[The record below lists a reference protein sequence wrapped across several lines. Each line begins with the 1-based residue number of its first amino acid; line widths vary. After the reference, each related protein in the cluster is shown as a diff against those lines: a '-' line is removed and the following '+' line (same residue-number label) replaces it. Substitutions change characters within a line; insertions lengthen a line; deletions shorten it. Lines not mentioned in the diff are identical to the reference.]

1 MEKTKADLLKKY
13 EQKKPNLFIQYD
25 GCDYSNNLDAQQY
38 MEEIAG
44 KRLDIDKHFLEASL
58 TYELMRGSD
67 VKVLINPETSKETV
81 LMLLDKIKDR
91 IKENEDWQIGAT
103 EELNK
108 FNKLKE
114 LESTL
119 KKLTSEDGYTLDD
132 IEYLFNSIKVMR
144 DKKKEAEKT
153 PKVVVKEELPF

>member
-1 MEKTKADLLKKY
+1 MEDYVMEKTKTDLLKKY

-25 GCDYSNNLDAQQY
+25 VFDCSNNLGAQQY
-38 MEEIAG
+38 LEEIEG
-44 KRLDIDKHFLEASL
+44 KRLDIDKHLLETGL

-67 VKVLINPETSKETV
+67 VRVLINPETSKETV

-119 KKLTSEDGYTLDD
+119 KNLTSEDGYTVND
-132 IEYLFNSIKVMR
+132 IEYLFDSIKVMR
-144 DKKKEAEKT
+144 DKKKQAE
-153 PKVVVKEELPF
+153 EIPF